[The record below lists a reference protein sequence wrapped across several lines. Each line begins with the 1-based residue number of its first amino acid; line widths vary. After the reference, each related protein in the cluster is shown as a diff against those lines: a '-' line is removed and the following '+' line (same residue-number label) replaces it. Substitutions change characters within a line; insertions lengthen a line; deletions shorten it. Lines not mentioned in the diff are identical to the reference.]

1 MNFQTTNDALKQ
13 AFNSVLNAEKAGA
26 DISELLVKLNIAGE
40 FLSEAQN
47 KYNSGNLENVTS
59 ILKNVHQIADQV
71 NADAVILRNESLS
84 NSQINVFFTL
94 IFSIAGSIIF
104 GILLFFVWR
113 KLKHAH
119 LRKQLHM
126 KPKVIENTT

>member
-1 MNFQTTNDALKQ
+1 MNFQTTNNALKQ

-26 DISELLVKLNIAGE
+26 NVSQLLVKLNTAGE

-47 KYNSGNLENVTS
+47 KYNSGIIENVTS
-59 ILKNVHQIADQV
+59 ILKNARQIADQV
-71 NADAVILRNESLS
+71 NADAVNLRNESLS
-84 NSQINVFFTL
+84 KSQYTVFFTL
-94 IFSIAGSIIF
+94 VFSIAGSIIF

-113 KLKHAH
+113 KLKRAH
-119 LRKQLHM
+119 LIKQLRM